1 MTTDA
6 RRRPRG
12 FTLLELAV
20 VLAVLGLLLGMSLT
34 PARMLEERRQLR
46 QETQLLQTAHDAV
59 VGYAL
64 QNQTR
69 ERVVYIKG
77 AVDKTVTLRPGRP
90 YLPCPDWNGDG
101 YEDRMPEGQNGFVQ
115 GLEVNP
121 AFAITIFIERKTIV
135 AFRAAATVATTLD
148 YLAWV
153 DDSGHPTHPYG
164 ECTVSRGSLPWRTL
178 GVEPADS
185 WGNRHTYYA
194 DRVFSNAIFGFDRQ
208 THANIYDP
216 RISELHG
223 VVKYSPRTRT
233 GIVDDVGC
241 PAVMCDGKRSDDC
254 NFPAPPSAFSF
265 EKCAWGIEGLE
276 LKSGAVARDTLEIES
291 QTTTLHTPGD
301 VTSGLPFVLV
311 AHGPNGRFA
320 VNHWGTMRNPLD
332 ESGEWRPICN
342 DWEWHL
348 VRLNDSE
355 NKAALHEAMNGAR
368 ITPDGE
374 RCGEADGFSFN
385 HSAFVWEPPRFD
397 EPKGFD
403 DVVMWMT
410 REELAAAM
418 PDGIPPA
425 TPMIVSP
432 R

>member
-1 MTTDA
+1 MSTDA
-6 RRRPRG
+6 RRHPRG

-69 ERVVYIKG
+69 ERVLLVKG
-77 AVDKTVTLRPGRP
+77 PNIDEILTLPQGRP

-101 YEDRMPEGQNGFVQ
+101 YEDRMPEGQNGFIQ
-115 GLEVNP
+115 GVEVNP
-121 AFAITIFIERKTIV
+121 AITITVTVILRTAVF
-135 AFRAAATVATTLD
+135 ASATLSHLD
-148 YLAWV
+148 WI
-153 DDSGHPTHPYG
+153 DGNSGRSTYPYG
-164 ECTVSRGSLPWRTL
+164 ECKVSRGSLPWRTL

-194 DRVFSNAIFGFDRQ
+194 DRVFSNAIFGFDRNTKSEVYDRRIRPEAKTLTFMPRARADIFVDSDTLQ
-208 THANIYDP
+208 TQTSA
-216 RISELHG
+216 
-223 VVKYSPRTRT
+223 
-233 GIVDDVGC
+233 GC
-241 PAVMCDGKRSDDC
+241 PAVICDGRRSRTC
-254 NFPAPPSAFSF
+254 NLSESDSPSRQC
-265 EKCAWGIEGLE
+265 ELVLDIE
-276 LKSGAVARDTLEIES
+276 LKAGTTAPSTLAVPNPI
-291 QTTTLHTPGD
+291 TTRYEPGD

-320 VNHWGTMRNPLD
+320 VNHWGTMR
-332 ESGEWRPICN
+332 GRRPICN
-342 DWEWHL
+342 DWDWHL
-348 VRLNDSE
+348 VSESDSE
-355 NKAALHEAMNGAR
+355 TDPESRGVFHEAMNGAR

-425 TPMIVSP
+425 TPMIVSQQ
-432 R
+432 